1 MLLSD
6 HTCNIP
12 SSRKQIDWKWQV
24 LICVSF
30 LLLRRSGSKIVEPN
44 IGKVARRTL
53 LPIDSIWFFRKQKRE
68 ANDRG
73 RRDALEKS
81 HRTDGEST
89 ATGSSTPGAG
99 SNSSMSSIGQE
110 VSNNN
115 EHSLSTPH
123 HSVVCPNTSTS
134 TASSH
139 SNSPNSDSLSA
150 IQPVSSPGYP
160 QQPLALT
167 MNNSR
172 NNNINNSDNLYS
184 RKETFPINHLRQNGQ
199 ANSSTT

>member
-1 MLLSD
+1 MCLSLSAFVGLVQKSPGEVSVRSLVGR
-6 HTCNIP
+6 HRP
-12 SSRKQIDWKWQV
+12 
-24 LICVSF
+24 LI
-30 LLLRRSGSKIVEPN
+30 R
-44 IGKVARRTL
+44 
-53 LPIDSIWFFRKQKRE
+53 FFRKQKRE

-110 VSNNN
+110 ISSNN

-123 HSVVCPNTSTS
+123 HLVACPNTSVS
-134 TASSH
+134 AASSH

-167 MNNSR
+167 TNNSR
-172 NNNINNSDNLYS
+172 NNNDNLYS

-199 ANSSTT
+199 TNSSTT